1 MTKLNK
7 HHLIFKSII
16 FVAIFSLLINT
27 IPLPVKN
34 ENIVANVNVEYIKPK
49 QYSDTYITREAIL
62 ANQNLSHLE
71 QYKEIKPNHT
81 NDIASAF
88 ASIKSII
95 NRNKPIREG
104 EKEHGTWI
112 WTPIPDM
119 TNDYIDSIVKKAVD
133 EDVNVIYMSI
143 DSYLDIL
150 SLSTNEETKQNY
162 IENKKIF
169 DSTVS
174 YFLKKAKESNIQ
186 VDAVGGWRNW
196 AEDGHRYKPFAI
208 LDYVKE
214 FNSLNEIKFRGIQYD
229 IEPYLLERYEQEKED
244 VLLKFISL
252 VEQLVNVDGLENLRF
267 SVAIPEF
274 YDSKSTFSPK
284 LSYKNQTKSLVEHL
298 LEIFSA
304 KEDTSIIIMAY
315 RNKAEGEDG
324 SIEISQ
330 DEIRIANKFKYKTE
344 IIVAQETGDVLP
356 PYITYHNTSK
366 EYLEQEISKISKRFN
381 KERSF
386 GGIAIHYVNA
396 FVSLP

>member
-1 MTKLNK
+1 MTKTSK
-7 HHLIFKSII
+7 YHLIFKFIV
-16 FVAIFSLLINT
+16 FTGLFSLLIN
-27 IPLPVKN
+27 IVPYPIKN
-34 ENIVANVNVEYIKPK
+34 DSVAVNLESNYIKPK

-62 ANQNLSHLE
+62 ANNNLSRLE
-71 QYKEIKPNHT
+71 QYKEIKPKHT

-112 WTPIPDM
+112 WTPIRDM
-119 TNDYIDSIVKKAVD
+119 TTEYIDSIIQKSLS

-143 DSYLDIL
+143 DSYLDVL
-150 SLSTNEETKQNY
+150 SLSTNKDTEVQYEEQ
-162 IENKKIF
+162 KKVF
-169 DSTVS
+169 DSTIS
-174 YFLKKAKESNIQ
+174 YFLKKAKENNIE

-208 LDYVKE
+208 LDYVKQW
-214 FNSLNEIKFRGIQYD
+214 NSSNDIKFRGIQYD
-229 IEPYLLERYEQEKED
+229 IEPYLLERYENEKED

-252 VEQLVNVDGLENLRF
+252 IEQLANVEDTKDLKF

-284 LSYKNQTKSLVEHL
+284 LTYKNQTKSLVEHF
-298 LEIFSA
+298 LEILSTR
-304 KEDTSIIIMAY
+304 ESSSIIIMAY
-315 RNKAEGEDG
+315 RNRAEGEDG

-330 DEIRIANKFKYKTE
+330 DEIRIANRFKYKTE

-366 EYLEQEISKISKRFN
+366 EYLEQEISKISKRFGG
-381 KERSF
+381 ERSF
-386 GGIAIHYVNA
+386 GGIAIHYVNS